1 MTEVGVA
8 QLDRQVQQKA
18 AAEASRE
25 ASEASSEKDRS
36 LEMPMVKEDVV
47 EAVLQ
52 ALDRGTS
59 VLAVSRSYGLDPKT
73 VRAWR
78 SRGEYG
84 ERRHRP
90 AASMLDPYAA
100 WLAVRAPEVG
110 FNAVI
115 LHREL
120 REQGFGGSE
129 IIVRRAVR
137 PLRTAAT
144 PSQAT
149 VRFETAP
156 GEQAQVD
163 FGQTRV
169 WIEEV
174 SKDCP
179 TVSQIFVCTLG
190 YSRRSYAVAFPRQR
204 LRDWLSGHEQAFQH
218 FGGVPDR
225 IVVDNAKAMVLTH
238 TRDAVVW
245 HPTYADF
252 AGYYGFRPWACTP
265 YRPQT
270 KGKVESGVKYV
281 KRNALAGKRFL
292 SWSHLNA
299 WLLEWTTTVAD
310 LREHGTTHE
319 APLARFAQ
327 ERLTPLGV
335 RPLYQWA
342 HVRQRVV
349 ANDALVSIAGSRYS
363 VPARLV
369 GATVSVHELS
379 AGFEIRHGD
388 AVVAEHARQHAKH
401 QVVMQPEHY
410 AGLLRVDR
418 TPMQAAPPQYDPRYP
433 RSSEVAARDLS
444 VYEEMS
450 A

>member
-1 MTEVGVA
+1 MTEGEVV
-8 QLDRQVQQKA
+8 QRDRD
-18 AAEASRE
+18 EASQ
-25 ASEASSEKDRS
+25 EASSERDRS
-36 LEMPMVKEDVV
+36 LEMLMVKEDVV

-52 ALDRGTS
+52 ALERGTS
-59 VLAVSRSYGLDPKT
+59 VLDVARSYGLDPKT

-84 ERRHRP
+84 KRRHRP
-90 AASMLDPYAA
+90 AASMLDPYAV
-100 WLAVRAPEVG
+100 WLARRAPEIG
-110 FNAVI
+110 FNAVV

-120 REQGFGGSE
+120 KEQGFRGSE

-137 PLRTAAT
+137 PLRIAAL
-144 PSQAT
+144 PSRAT
-149 VRFETAP
+149 VRFETTP

-163 FGQTRV
+163 FGQARV
-169 WIEEV
+169 WIEEASRDAPV
-174 SKDCP
+174 P
-179 TVSQIFVCTLG
+179 TQIFVCTLG

-238 TRDAVVW
+238 TRDAIVW

-310 LREHGTTHE
+310 VREHGTTHE
-319 APLARFAQ
+319 APIVRFGQ
-327 ERLTPLGV
+327 EQLTPLGV
-335 RPLYQWA
+335 RPPYQWA

-349 ANDALVSIAGSRYS
+349 ASDALVSIAGSRYS

-369 GATVSVHELS
+369 GATVAVHEL
-379 AGFEIRHGD
+379 ATGFEIRYGD
-388 AVVAEHARQHAKH
+388 TVVAEHVRQSGNH

-418 TPMQAAPPQYDPRYP
+418 TPLQAVPPQYDPRYP
-433 RSSEVAARDLS
+433 RSGEVAVRDLAI
-444 VYEEMS
+444 YEEMS

>member
-1 MTEVGVA
+1 MAESLAKGKGV
-8 QLDRQVQQKA
+8 QLNAD
-18 AAEASRE
+18 EASQ
-25 ASEASSEKDRS
+25 EASSEKDRS
-36 LEMPMVKEDVV
+36 LEMLMVKEDVV

-52 ALDRGTS
+52 ALERGTS
-59 VLAVSRSYGLDPKT
+59 VLDVARTYGLDPKT

-78 SRGEYG
+78 SRGQYG
-84 ERRHRP
+84 DRRHRP
-90 AASMLDPYAA
+90 AASMVDPYAE
-100 WLAVRAPEVG
+100 WLVRRAPEVG

-120 REQGFGGSE
+120 KEQGFQGSE
-129 IIVRRAVR
+129 IIVRRAVH
-137 PLRTAAT
+137 PLRIAAL
-144 PSQAT
+144 PSRAT
-149 VRFETAP
+149 VRFESAP

-169 WIEEV
+169 WIEEA
-174 SKDCP
+174 SKDAP
-179 TVSQIFVCTLG
+179 VPAQIFVCTLG
-190 YSRRSYAVAFPRQR
+190 YSRRSYAGAFPRQR

-225 IVVDNAKAMVLTH
+225 VVVDNAKAMVLTH
-238 TRDAVVW
+238 TREAVVW
-245 HPTYADF
+245 NPVYADF
-252 AGYYGFRPWACTP
+252 AGYYGFRPWACAP
-265 YRPQT
+265 YRPET

-292 SWSHLNA
+292 SWAHLNA

-319 APLARFAQ
+319 APLTRFAQ
-327 ERLTPLGV
+327 EQLTPLGV
-335 RPLYQWA
+335 RPPYQWA

-369 GATVSVHELS
+369 GATVTVHELAS
-379 AGFEIRHGD
+379 GFEIRHGD
-388 AVVAEHARQHAKH
+388 AVVAEHTRQPKR

-418 TPMQAAPPQYDPRYP
+418 TPLRAAPPQYDPRYP
-433 RSSEVAARDLS
+433 RSSEVVVRDLS
-444 VYEEMS
+444 IYEELS

>member
-1 MTEVGVA
+1 M
-8 QLDRQVQQKA
+8 
-18 AAEASRE
+18 AEEEMNQRDGQ
-25 ASEASSEKDRS
+25 EASSERDRS
-36 LEMPMVKEDVV
+36 PEMLMVKEDVV

-59 VLAVSRSYGLDPKT
+59 VLAVSRAYGLDAKT
-73 VRAWR
+73 IRAWR
-78 SRGEYG
+78 ARGEYG
-84 ERRHRP
+84 ERRLRP
-90 AASMLDPYAA
+90 AASMLDPFAK
-100 WLAVRAPEVG
+100 WLRQRAPEVG

-120 REQGFGGSE
+120 REQGFRGSE

-137 PLRTAAT
+137 PLRSAASSAV
-144 PSQAT
+144 PSPAT
-149 VRFETAP
+149 VRFETTP

-163 FGQTRV
+163 FGQARV
-169 WIEEV
+169 WIE
-174 SKDCP
+174 DCP
-179 TVSQIFVCTLG
+179 VAAQIFVYTLG
-190 YSRRSYAVAFPRQR
+190 YSRRSYAVAFERQR
-204 LRDWLSGHEQAFQH
+204 LREWLQGHEQAFQH

-225 IVVDNAKAMVLTH
+225 MVVDNAKAMVLTH
-238 TRDAVVW
+238 TREEIVW

-252 AGYYGFRPWACTP
+252 AGYYGFRPWACAP

-299 WLLEWTTTVAD
+299 WLLEWTTTIAD

-319 APLARFAQ
+319 TPLARFAR
-327 ERLTPLGV
+327 ERLTPIGT
-335 RPLYQWA
+335 RPPYQWA

-369 GATVSVHELS
+369 GATVAVHELATS
-379 AGFEIRHGD
+379 FEIRHED
-388 AVVAEHARQHAKH
+388 TIVAEHVRQTGKH

-418 TPMQAAPPQYDPRYP
+418 TPLQLAPPQYDPRYP
-433 RSSEVAARDLS
+433 RSSEVAVRDLS
-444 VYEEMS
+444 IYEELHEELS

>member
-1 MTEVGVA
+1 MV
-8 QLDRQVQQKA
+8 QLVQQ
-18 AAEASRE
+18 
-25 ASEASSEKDRS
+25 EASSEKDGS
-36 LEMPMVKEDVV
+36 PEMPMVKQDVV

-52 ALDRGTS
+52 ALDRGTT

-78 SRGEYG
+78 ARGEYG
-84 ERRHRP
+84 RRRHRR

-100 WLAVRAPEVG
+100 WLRVRAPEVG

-120 REQGFGGSE
+120 REQGFPGSE

-137 PLRTAAT
+137 PLRTAAA
-144 PSQAT
+144 PSRAT

-156 GEQAQVD
+156 GEQAQID
-163 FGQTRV
+163 FGQARV
-169 WIEEV
+169 WIDDKPV
-174 SKDCP
+174 
-179 TVSQIFVCTLG
+179 VSQIFVYTLG
-190 YSRRSYAVAFPRQR
+190 YSRRSYAVAFAQQR

-238 TRDAVVW
+238 TRDTIVW

-252 AGYYGFRPWACTP
+252 AGYYGFRPWACAP

-319 APLARFAQ
+319 SPLARFAQ
-327 ERLTPLGV
+327 EQLTPLGV
-335 RPLYQWA
+335 RPPYQWA
-342 HVRQRVV
+342 HVRRRIV

-369 GATVSVHELS
+369 GATVAVHELA

-388 AVVAEHARQHAKH
+388 TVVAEHARQPRR

-418 TPMQAAPPQYDPRYP
+418 TPLQAQPPEYDPRYP
-433 RSSEVAARDLS
+433 RSSEVAVRDLT
-444 VYEEMS
+444 VYEELYEGTYEEMS

>member
-1 MTEVGVA
+1 M
-8 QLDRQVQQKA
+8 
-18 AAEASRE
+18 AEGEMDQRDGQD
-25 ASEASSEKDRS
+25 ASSEQARS
-36 LEMPMVKEDVV
+36 PEVLMVKEDVV

-52 ALDRGTS
+52 ALERGTS
-59 VLAVSRSYGLDPKT
+59 VLAAARAYGLDAKT

-78 SRGEYG
+78 ARGAYG
-84 ERRHRP
+84 GRRLRP

-100 WLAVRAPEVG
+100 WLAARAPEVG

-120 REQGFGGSE
+120 REQGFRGSE

-137 PLRTAAT
+137 PLRAAAV
-144 PSQAT
+144 PSLLPAQAT

-163 FGQTRV
+163 FGQARV
-169 WIEEV
+169 WIEDRPV
-174 SKDCP
+174 V
-179 TVSQIFVCTLG
+179 TQIFVYTLG

-204 LRDWLSGHEQAFQH
+204 LRDWLQGHEQAFQH

-225 IVVDNAKAMVLTH
+225 IVVDNAKAMILTH
-238 TRDAVVW
+238 TREAIVW

-252 AGYYGFRPWACTP
+252 AGYYGFRPWACAP

-292 SWSHLNA
+292 SWPHLNA
-299 WLLEWTTTVAD
+299 WLLEWATTMAD

-319 APLARFAQ
+319 TPLARFAA
-327 ERLTPLGV
+327 ERLTPLGT
-335 RPLYQWA
+335 RPPYQWA
-342 HVRQRVV
+342 HVRKRVV
-349 ANDALVSIAGSRYS
+349 ATDALVSIAGSRYS

-369 GATVSVHELS
+369 GATVAVHEL
-379 AGFEIRHGD
+379 ATGFEIRHGD
-388 AVVAEHARQHAKH
+388 TVVAEHERQTRKH

-418 TPMQAAPPQYDPRYP
+418 TPLQRTPPQYDPRYP
-433 RSSEVAARDLS
+433 RSSSEVAVRDLS
-444 VYEEMS
+444 IYEELYEEIS

>member
-1 MTEVGVA
+1 MEEEGMTEGEV
-8 QLDRQVQQKA
+8 VQQNQLVQQ
-18 AAEASRE
+18 E
-25 ASEASSEKDRS
+25 ASERASSEKDRS
-36 LEMPMVKEDVV
+36 PEMPMVKEDVV

-52 ALDRGTS
+52 ALGRGTS
-59 VLAVSRSYGLDPKT
+59 VLAVARSHGLDPKT
-73 VRAWR
+73 IRAWR
-78 SRGEYG
+78 ARGEYG
-84 ERRHRP
+84 GRRHRP
-90 AASMLDPYAA
+90 AVSMLDPYAA
-100 WLAVRAPEVG
+100 WLRSRAPEVG

-120 REQGFGGSE
+120 REQGFRGSE

-137 PLRTAAT
+137 PLRSAAV
-144 PSQAT
+144 PSRAT

-163 FGQTRV
+163 FGQVRV

-174 SKDCP
+174 SEDRP
-179 TVSQIFVCTLG
+179 VVTQIFVCTLG

-204 LRDWLSGHEQAFQH
+204 LRDWLQGHEQAFQH

-238 TRDAVVW
+238 TRDAIVW

-299 WLLEWTTTVAD
+299 WLVEWTTTIAD

-319 APLARFAQ
+319 APLARFAS

-335 RPLYQWA
+335 RPPYQWA

-369 GATVSVHELS
+369 GATVTVHELA

-388 AVVAEHARQHAKH
+388 TIVAEHARQPMKH

-418 TPMQAAPPQYDPRYP
+418 TPLQLTPPQYDPRYP
-433 RSSEVAARDLS
+433 RSSEVAVRDLS
-444 VYEEMS
+444 IYEELS

>member
-1 MTEVGVA
+1 MTEGELI
-8 QLDRQVQQKA
+8 QRDEQYWEA
-18 AAEASRE
+18 ASL
-25 ASEASSEKDRS
+25 EASSEKDRS
-36 LEMPMVKEDVV
+36 PEMLMVKEDVV

-59 VLAVSRSYGLDPKT
+59 VLAVSRAYGLDAKT
-73 VRAWR
+73 IRAWR
-78 SRGEYG
+78 VRGQYG
-84 ERRHRP
+84 ERRLRP
-90 AASMLDPYAA
+90 AASMLDPFAE
-100 WLAVRAPEVG
+100 WLRQRAPEVG

-120 REQGFGGSE
+120 REQGFRGSE

-137 PLRTAAT
+137 PLRSAASSAV
-144 PSQAT
+144 PSPAT
-149 VRFETAP
+149 VRFETTP

-163 FGQTRV
+163 FGQARV
-169 WIEEV
+169 WIE
-174 SKDCP
+174 DCP
-179 TVSQIFVCTLG
+179 VAAQIFVYTLG
-190 YSRRSYAVAFPRQR
+190 YSRRSYAVAFERQR
-204 LRDWLSGHEQAFQH
+204 LREWLQGHEQAFQH

-225 IVVDNAKAMVLTH
+225 MVVDNAKAMVLTH
-238 TRDAVVW
+238 TREEIVW

-252 AGYYGFRPWACTP
+252 AGYYGFRPWACAP

-299 WLLEWTTTVAD
+299 WLLEWTTTIAD

-319 APLARFAQ
+319 TPLARFAR
-327 ERLTPLGV
+327 ERLTPIGT
-335 RPLYQWA
+335 RPPYQWA

-369 GATVSVHELS
+369 GATVAVHELATS
-379 AGFEIRHGD
+379 FEIRHED
-388 AVVAEHARQHAKH
+388 TIVAEHVRQTGKH

-418 TPMQAAPPQYDPRYP
+418 TPLQLAPPQYDPRYP
-433 RSSEVAARDLS
+433 RSSEVAVRDLS
-444 VYEEMS
+444 IYEELHEELS